1 MLESKRLIFRKVEDD
16 DFDVIAKMMRDE
28 GVRRIWG
35 HYFSDDDVRAWI
47 ERRKKG
53 YQDHG
58 IDYLLA
64 IQKETGEVVGQI
76 GILRENIEGKDV
88 WGIGY
93 ILNGDARGCGYATEG
108 AKAMAEYAFETM
120 GVEKLICDIRP
131 MNTESIAVAKRIGMK
146 ETGSFV
152 KIYHGEEM
160 PHLVFE
166 LDREDQ

>member
-35 HYFSDDDVRAWI
+35 HYFSDDDVWAWI

-93 ILNGDARGCGYATEG
+93 ILNGNARGGG
-108 AKAMAEYAFETM
+108 
-120 GVEKLICDIRP
+120 
-131 MNTESIAVAKRIGMK
+131 
-146 ETGSFV
+146 
-152 KIYHGEEM
+152 
-160 PHLVFE
+160 
-166 LDREDQ
+166 

>member
-64 IQKETGEVVGQI
+64 IQKETGAVVGQI

-93 ILNGDARGCGYATEG
+93 ILNSDARGCGYAT
-108 AKAMAEYAFETM
+108 
-120 GVEKLICDIRP
+120 
-131 MNTESIAVAKRIGMK
+131 
-146 ETGSFV
+146 
-152 KIYHGEEM
+152 
-160 PHLVFE
+160 
-166 LDREDQ
+166 

>member
-1 MLESKRLIFRKVEDD
+1 
-16 DFDVIAKMMRDE
+16 MR
-28 GVRRIWG
+28 
-35 HYFSDDDVRAWI
+35 A
-47 ERRKKG
+47 
-53 YQDHG
+53 
-58 IDYLLA
+58 
-64 IQKETGEVVGQI
+64 
-76 GILRENIEGKDV
+76 
-88 WGIGY
+88 
-93 ILNGDARGCGYATEG
+93 DADMQPKG

-166 LDREDQ
+166 LDREDR

>member
-76 GILRENIEGKDV
+76 GILRENVEGKDV

-93 ILNGDARGCGYATEG
+93 ILNGNARGCGYATEG
-108 AKAMAEYAFETM
+108 AKGMEEDAFYREKTTGKVYPGAALMEAGILRPAAVSEYEAYQ
-120 GVEKLICDIRP
+120 I
-131 MNTESIAVAKRIGMK
+131 
-146 ETGSFV
+146 
-152 KIYHGEEM
+152 
-160 PHLVFE
+160 E
-166 LDREDQ
+166 LERV

>member
-1 MLESKRLIFRKVEDD
+1 MKEFAESGGIIFQ
-16 DFDVIAKMMRDE
+16 MMMSGHGLRDE
-28 GVRRIWG
+28 
-35 HYFSDDDVRAWI
+35 
-47 ERRKKG
+47 KKG

-64 IQKETGEVVGQI
+64 IQKETGAVVGQI
-76 GILRENIEGKDV
+76 GILRENIEGKDI

-166 LDREDQ
+166 LDREDR